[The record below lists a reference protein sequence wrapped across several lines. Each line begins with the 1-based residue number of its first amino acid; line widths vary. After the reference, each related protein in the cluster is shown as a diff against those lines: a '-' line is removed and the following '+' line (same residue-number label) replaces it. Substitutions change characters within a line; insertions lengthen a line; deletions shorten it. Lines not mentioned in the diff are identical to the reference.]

1 MTAVVVFNPTDVPSR
16 VNGSFIGNGEWAF
29 VEDVNTVS
37 DQIAKGQLVIAQAP
51 ADPVQINARAQEAF
65 EKLRAFNTPKESE
78 QTKRRTRNNKSQSTT
93 DTTEGE

>member
-65 EKLRAFNTPKESE
+65 EKLREFNTPKESE

>member
-37 DQIAKGQLVIAQAP
+37 NQIAKGQLVIAHAP
-51 ADPVQINARAQEAF
+51 ADPVQISEHAQEAF
-65 EKLRAFNTPKESE
+65 EKLRAFNAPKEAE
-78 QTKRRTRNNKSQSTT
+78 QSKRRTRNNKSQSTT